1 MQTEF
6 VNGQLSSVTEENST
20 TNSEQV
26 CNIISKQVNKPEIPT
41 PLETSQIQNKI
52 RDIQRLQHLQFLQK
66 LEEQQ
71 KQSQNISQFN
81 RFNQLN
87 QFNHQNSKPEPEM
100 ENLKLIN
107 GNSFDILRSI
117 SSKLNK
123 YVMSNLDKIEKIN
136 IDEIKKDLDELF
148 GNINKY
154 NTALDSWYDEKFY
167 SDKKKLYK
175 SIKMTEKNID
185 AYEKLDFISI
195 GYDD

>member
-20 TNSEQV
+20 NNSEQV
-26 CNIISKQVNKPEIPT
+26 CSIISKQVNEPEIPT
-41 PLETSQIQNKI
+41 PAETSQIQNKI

-71 KQSQNISQFN
+71 KQSQTISQFN
-81 RFNQLN
+81 QFNQFKQLN
-87 QFNHQNSKPEPEM
+87 HHNSKPEPEM

-107 GNSFDILRSI
+107 GNSFDIVRLI

-136 IDEIKKDLDELF
+136 VDEIKQELDDLFD
-148 GNINKY
+148 NINKY
-154 NTALDSWYDEKFY
+154 NNTLDSWYDEKFY

-175 SIKMTEKNID
+175 SIEMTEKNMD
-185 AYEKLDFISI
+185 EYEKLDFISI